1 MSLMRC
7 KTANL
12 DMSRCQVVTGPDE
25 DEEEEECEEYEDQ
38 IDYQLDEDDGEDEG
52 ESDSEGAQ
60 ANEMLIASDLTEL
73 TNHHQHQKQ
82 LLLK

>member
-25 DEEEEECEEYEDQ
+25 DEEEEECEEYED
-38 IDYQLDEDDGEDEG
+38 
-52 ESDSEGAQ
+52 
-60 ANEMLIASDLTEL
+60 
-73 TNHHQHQKQ
+73 
-82 LLLK
+82 